1 VLEAPPTP
9 RLRLAVH
16 SDAAFLDEQLGVTAR
31 DGSAGELEER
41 AELGGS
47 GDLDVLQ
54 ELRRI
59 GMMR

>member
-1 VLEAPPTP
+1 VLETPTAT

-16 SDAAFLDEQLGVTAR
+16 GDAALLYEQLGVTAR
-31 DGSAGELEER
+31 DGGAGELEER
-41 AELGGS
+41 AELSGS
-47 GDLDVLQ
+47 GDLYVLQ